1 MYENYAKIRDLKGLS
16 DYQVAQ
22 MAGVSRSVFT
32 DWKTG
37 RHRPSKTTR
46 YKISKV
52 LGLPPID
59 KFVGDQKE
67 GFVLESNS
75 FLDAKPKI
83 QEYEITLDNGQTVF
97 LEADKYRELK
107 KALDAF
113 AEVWI
118 KLHTDY

>member
-1 MYENYAKIRDLKGLS
+1 MYENYAKIRDSKGLS

-22 MAGVSRSVFT
+22 MAGVSRSVFS

-37 RHRPSKTTR
+37 RHTPSKTTR

-59 KFVGDQKE
+59 KFVGEQEDA
-67 GFVLESNS
+67 FVLESKS

-83 QEYEITLDNGQTVF
+83 AEYEINLDGQTIF

-107 KALDAF
+107 KAVDAF
-113 AEVWI
+113 TETWI
-118 KLHTDY
+118 RLHTDY